1 MPPVPLE
8 EAVKRELPIIS
19 NAMLLG
25 DQRKFLAMLLTLKVC
40 GGPSPAGATMGGLC
54 AGQPK
59 QKPHSTQT
67 CGPALVLERLVSAA
81 CTEGQL

>member
-1 MPPVPLE
+1 MPLE

-54 AGQPK
+54 AGPAQAK
-59 QKPHSTQT
+59 ATFNADVWT
-67 CGPALVLERLVSAA
+67 CPCSGTTGQCRLH
-81 CTEGQL
+81 